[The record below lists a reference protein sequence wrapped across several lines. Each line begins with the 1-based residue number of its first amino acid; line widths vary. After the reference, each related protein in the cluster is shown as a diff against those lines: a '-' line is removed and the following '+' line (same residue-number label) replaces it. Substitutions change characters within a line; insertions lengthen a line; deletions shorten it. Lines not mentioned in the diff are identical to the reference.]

1 MSQHVGQAGDDAPMG
16 RTYGLVIL
24 CEIAVV
30 IVLWWF
36 GRAFSS

>member
-1 MSQHVGQAGDDAPMG
+1 MSQPVGQPDDDAPMG
-16 RTYGLVIL
+16 RTYVLVIL
-24 CEIAVV
+24 FEIAVV